1 MSRTLFLI
9 LLLVQLAGIAGAQ
22 GVVQRRIDFS
32 CENCRP
38 GEALVRLSRETGINI
53 VFSDRLFEGCRA
65 STWSFRQVTAAEALD
80 RITACARVS
89 YRVIGSQVVFFSNI
103 ARHSISGYVEDAET
117 GERLIGAGL
126 ILLNGSSHRA
136 VTNEFG
142 FFSLREEE
150 GEYRLQASYV
160 GYKPFI
166 TAVSLTEDQKL
177 HIRLEPDTRL
187 REVVISAGQPDDAR
201 ERRAGS
207 PRYLNLKEMRRL
219 PMPGGEADLLRQ
231 TALLPGV
238 QTGTDG
244 IGGLHIRG

>member
-1 MSRTLFLI
+1 MSRTLSLI
-9 LLLVQLAGIAGAQ
+9 LLLVHAGRYCRGSGRCAAPH
-22 GVVQRRIDFS
+22 RLS

-142 FFSLREEE
+142 FFELERGGGGISLA
-150 GEYRLQASYV
+150 GELCR
-160 GYKPFI
+160 I
-166 TAVSLTEDQKL
+166 
-177 HIRLEPDTRL
+177 
-187 REVVISAGQPDDAR
+187 
-201 ERRAGS
+201 
-207 PRYLNLKEMRRL
+207 
-219 PMPGGEADLLRQ
+219 
-231 TALLPGV
+231 
-238 QTGTDG
+238 
-244 IGGLHIRG
+244 